1 MVNIAFYLNETFCS
15 FNCWLWVFRRGRHEQ
30 RPSASQEKVSSHGSP
45 YGPPSSMPNRK
56 LPVLPSTL
64 MIPVPIDDPLRHQ
77 GRIRTVP
84 HVEGNW
90 AAHVYLSVN
99 VNKSHALCSLLEA
112 AVAEAKRLVPALE
125 SFIPANNINKHAIE
139 LHISLSRAI
148 FIRGYQK
155 EELRR
160 AVKELSQHSP
170 YEEHFPQ
177 DSILILDCMI
187 CTDLNYPLRLLQNCK
202 MMRVRELS

>member
-1 MVNIAFYLNETFCS
+1 
-15 FNCWLWVFRRGRHEQ
+15 
-30 RPSASQEKVSSHGSP
+30 
-45 YGPPSSMPNRK
+45 
-56 LPVLPSTL
+56 
-64 MIPVPIDDPLRHQ
+64 MIPVPVDDPVRHQ

-90 AAHVYLSVN
+90 AAHVYLSIN
-99 VNKSHALCSLLEA
+99 VNGSHALCSLLEA

-125 SFIPANNINKHAIE
+125 SFIPEKCINKHAIE

-160 AVKELSQHSP
+160 AVKKLSQHSP
-170 YEEHFPQ
+170 YEEHFSKAIF
-177 DSILILDCMI
+177 SIQI
-187 CTDLNYPLRLLQNCK
+187 
-202 MMRVRELS
+202 V